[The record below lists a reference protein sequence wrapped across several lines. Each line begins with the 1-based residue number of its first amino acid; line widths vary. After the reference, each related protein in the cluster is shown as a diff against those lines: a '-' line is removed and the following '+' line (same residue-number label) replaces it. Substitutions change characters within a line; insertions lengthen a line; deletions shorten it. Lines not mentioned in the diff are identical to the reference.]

1 MASTTRTRI
10 LRTLAPVV
18 LAALILLVGFL
29 WMNNWTRHNE
39 KVVVPDLKGMTLE
52 EAQAALTKRGLSA
65 EIIDSVYNDEVPK
78 SSVVD
83 QEPDADAEVKPER
96 RIYLTMNASQPKML
110 NMPALVNLSK
120 RQAISV
126 LDILGIKVK
135 EMTYRPDA
143 CIDCVIDQLYKGSHI
158 AADERIRRGESV
170 TLVLGSGESG
180 ERVTV
185 QDVRG
190 LTLAELGMVL
200 NMASLNI
207 GVVVSCDGCNTA
219 GDSALARVY
228 RQSPSAGVNNLIAL
242 GGTIDVWLT
251 ADTTDLKPDSALF
264 DSSRWSTFQ
273 QKLRAWMNDT
283 NAKHRRDYPSDG
295 LPN

>member
-1 MASTTRTRI
+1 MASSSRNRI
-10 LRTLAPVV
+10 LRFLLPIIVALLFVV
-18 LAALILLVGFL
+18 VGFL

-39 KVVVPDLKGMTLE
+39 KVRVPDLKGMNIE
-52 EAQAALTKRGLSA
+52 EAKAALTKRGLTA
-65 EIIDSVYNDEVPK
+65 EVIDSVYNDEVPK

-135 EMTYRPDA
+135 EMQYRPDA
-143 CIDCVIDQLYKGSHI
+143 CVDCVIDQLYKGRHI

-190 LTLAELGMVL
+190 LTLAELGAVL

-207 GVVVSCDGCNTA
+207 GVVVQCEGCNTA
-219 GDSALARVY
+219 ADSALARVY
-228 RQSPSAGVNNLIAL
+228 RQQPSAGMNNLIAL

-251 ADTTDLKPDSALF
+251 SDTTDLQPDRALL
-264 DSSRWSTFQ
+264 DS
-273 QKLRAWMNDT
+273 LM
-283 NAKHRRDYPSDG
+283 RRDTLTKNDED
-295 LPN
+295 

>member
-1 MASTTRTRI
+1 MASSSRNRF
-10 LRTLAPVV
+10 LRVLAPFVV
-18 LAALILLVGFL
+18 AALIVVVGFL
-29 WMNNWTRHNE
+29 WMDHWTRHNE
-39 KVVVPDLKGMTLE
+39 KVRVPDMKGMTLA
-52 EAQAALTKRGLSA
+52 EAKAALTKRGLSA
-65 EIIDSVYNDEVPK
+65 EVIDSVYNDEVPK

-135 EMTYRPDA
+135 EMIYRPDA
-143 CIDCVIDQLYKGSHI
+143 CIDCVIDQLYKGTRI

-207 GVVVSCDGCNTA
+207 GVVVACDGCNTA

-228 RQSPSAGVNNLIAL
+228 RQSPNAGMNNLIAL

-251 ADTTDLKPDSALF
+251 SDTTDLHPDRTLL
-264 DSSRWSTFQ
+264 DSLMR
-273 QKLRAWMNDT
+273 NDT
-283 NAKHRRDYPSDG
+283 LGSTGSP
-295 LPN
+295 